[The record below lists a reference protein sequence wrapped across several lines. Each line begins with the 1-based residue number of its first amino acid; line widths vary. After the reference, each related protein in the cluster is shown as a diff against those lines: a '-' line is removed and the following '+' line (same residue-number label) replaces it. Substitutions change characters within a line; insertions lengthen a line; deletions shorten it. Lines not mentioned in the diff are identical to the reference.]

1 MRARIF
7 ALVLAV
13 LLLALPLVSCIAP
26 ETTQDAAGTYRERF
40 NTLCAELGYDA
51 YFASQADVDVSGD
64 TFTAVMMTGLFT
76 VTGEVKGNRIES
88 LTVALNESAKTYIDV
103 SDDRDAAVLSV
114 LFMASLPILA
124 LTDGYETLDIAD
136 VQAFVVDTVLA
147 SLEKVQLVGDYKLK
161 TAFRFTEDGSPEIL
175 SLVMTRVR

>member
-26 ETTQDAAGTYRERF
+26 EATQDAAGTYRERF

-64 TFTAVMMTGLFT
+64 TFTVVMMTGLFT

-88 LTVALNESAKTYIDV
+88 LTVTLNESAKTYIEI
-103 SDDRDAAVLSV
+103 SDDRDTAQLSV

-124 LTDGYETLDIAD
+124 QTDGYETLDIAD
-136 VQAFVVDTVLA
+136 VQAFVVDTVLP
-147 SLEKVQLVGDYKLK
+147 SLEAVRLVGDYKLK
-161 TAFRFTEDGSPEIL
+161 TSYTLSPDGLLAVEAL
-175 SLVMTRVR
+175 QMTRVR